1 MFRIT
6 TLLILIFCTV
16 QLRAQNRICGSAD
29 HLHDMEQSSPAFQNA
44 RQLIEQQTQAFVNST
59 AKPQRNTIT
68 IPVVVHLVYRL
79 ASENISDAQIQ
90 SQINILNED
99 FRKLNPDFNNTPAA
113 F

>member
-1 MFRIT
+1 
-6 TLLILIFCTV
+6 
-16 QLRAQNRICGSAD
+16 
-29 HLHDMEQSSPAFQNA
+29 MEQSSPAFQNA

-68 IPVVVHLVYRL
+68 IPVVVHVVYRL